1 MTIADL
7 TTTTTTTTSQGGAQ
21 HTRLRPDWYLRVG
34 LENDAPL
41 VERRGFWRGL
51 VRLIF
56 GGANEHPRAR
66 RLRSRGAGV

>member
-1 MTIADL
+1 MTKPDL
-7 TTTTTTTTSQGGAQ
+7 TSTSQGGAQ

-41 VERRGFWRGL
+41 AQRRGFWRAL

-56 GGANEHPRAR
+56 RGDNERLRAR
-66 RLRSRGAGV
+66 RFRSRDAGV